1 MWNCVEKHPPEEKP
15 LTDIVSGFMLRL
27 SSGELK
33 VGDISTSKTDNDDK
47 MMVIV
52 IIISMITLSQI
63 TYIDK

>member
-1 MWNCVEKHPPEEKP
+1 MWNCVEKHPPDEKP

-33 VGDISTSKTDNDDK
+33 VGDIRTSKTDNDDN

>member
-15 LTDIVSGFMLRL
+15 LTDIVSGLMLRL

-33 VGDISTSKTDNDDK
+33 VGDIRTSQTDNDDN

>member
-15 LTDIVSGFMLRL
+15 LTEIVSGLMLRL

-33 VGDISTSKTDNDDK
+33 VGDIRTSRTDNDDN
-47 MMVIV
+47 MMVSV